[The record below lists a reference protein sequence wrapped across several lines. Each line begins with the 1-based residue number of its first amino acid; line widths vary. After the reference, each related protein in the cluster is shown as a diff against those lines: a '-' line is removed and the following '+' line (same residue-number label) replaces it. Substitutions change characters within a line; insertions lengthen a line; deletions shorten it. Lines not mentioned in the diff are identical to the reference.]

1 MIREWFQ
8 QIHFA
13 YPALLWL
20 LLLLPVLIGWYRIKG
35 QRQHSSVTV
44 STTSIYRLVSS
55 WRSAVRHLP
64 FLLRLLAVAL
74 LIVALARPQSSNQEQ
89 KAEGE
94 GIDIMLCI
102 DVSGSMLAEDF
113 LPNRLEAAKEVAAR
127 FVQGRPTDRMG
138 LVIFAGEPFTQC
150 PLTADQGVL
159 LSQIYNI
166 RSGMLQDGTA
176 IGSGLATSV
185 ERLKKSESKSKVVI
199 LLTDGENNGGIIPPA
214 TAKEIA
220 KAFGIKVYTIGVGT
234 EGYALMPQ
242 QTRSGVVRSREKVN
256 IDEKLLTGIATETG
270 GRYYRAKDNEGLT
283 AVYAEID
290 QLEKSKIER
299 TTFTRYAEEF
309 YPFAFAALFL
319 LLLEAILRYRVLRKF
334 P

>member
-1 MIREWFQ
+1 MIRDWLQ

-20 LLLLPVLIGWYRIKG
+20 LLLIPLLIVWYRIRG
-35 QRQHSSVTV
+35 HRQYSSIPV
-44 STTSIYRLVSS
+44 STTGIYRRIASGKYKM
-55 WRSAVRHLP
+55 RHLP
-64 FLLRLLAVAL
+64 FAIRLVATGL
-74 LIVALARPQSSNQEQ
+74 LIVAMARPQSSNQEQ
-89 KAEGE
+89 RAEGE
-94 GIDIMLCI
+94 GIDIMLCL

-113 LPNRLEAAKEVAAR
+113 LPNRLEAAKEVAAK
-127 FVQGRPTDRMG
+127 FVQGRPTDRIG

-150 PLTADQGVL
+150 PLTSDKGVL

-185 ERLKKSESKSKVVI
+185 ERLKQSDSKSKVVI
-199 LLTDGENNGGIIPPA
+199 LLTDGENNGGIIPPT

-242 QTRSGVVRSREKVN
+242 QTVTGVVRSREKVN
-256 IDEKLLTGIATETG
+256 IDERLLTEIATETG
-270 GRYYRAKDNEGLT
+270 GRYFRAKDNEGLT
-283 AVYAEID
+283 AIYAGID
-290 QLEKSKIER
+290 QLEKSKIEL
-299 TTFTRYAEEF
+299 TSYTRYAEEF
-309 YPFAFAALFL
+309 YPLALAAL
-319 LLLEAILRYRVLRKF
+319 LLLVLEALLRYRVFRKF